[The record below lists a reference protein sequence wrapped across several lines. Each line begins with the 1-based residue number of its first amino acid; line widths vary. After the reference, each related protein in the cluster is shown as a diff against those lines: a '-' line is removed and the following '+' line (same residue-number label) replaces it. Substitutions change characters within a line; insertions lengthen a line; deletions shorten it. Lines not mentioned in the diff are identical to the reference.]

1 MSYLDANEIDLEYVV
16 NSKGAKFDLKNRVQY
31 ARAYLT
37 GCKALGVDV
46 MSLYS
51 VTPYLGDGKAL
62 AEGYEWF
69 GAHIDALMSEG
80 AYILH
85 VDDAKA
91 FQQRMAEHKAKA
103 KAAKASVKA
112 ERKAEQVQAGEKRP
126 LKAGT
131 SVRYSVTA
139 SGKVTLSGVEKS
151 ALKASTKGKL
161 ADMAR
166 AINAMSAEERE
177 YLLSLLA

>member
-1 MSYLDANEIDLEYVV
+1 MTSIVLSDMRNA
-16 NSKGAKFDLKNRVQY
+16 KGVQFDLQDPVQY
-31 ARAYLT
+31 GRAVLYAA
-37 GCKALGVDV
+37 KELGVQA

-51 VTPYLGDGKAL
+51 VTPYLAHDKNVS
-62 AEGYEWF
+62 EGYVWF
-69 GAHIDALMSEG
+69 EQWLNSLEGKLTLSAEDAQALKAGMES
-80 AYILH
+80 
-85 VDDAKA
+85 AKA
-91 FQQRMAEHKAKA
+91 QA

-151 ALKASTKGKL
+151 TLKASTKGKL